1 MIARSNSRSISS
13 LFSVKNKK
21 SNSSLSILIP
31 ARNEEDNIEKCLRS
45 LIADD
50 NPNFEFLILDDNS
63 KDQTSKIVENLSK
76 IDPRINLIK
85 GSKLPKDWSG
95 KNWACHQLSS
105 KAKSDFILFK

>member
-1 MIARSNSRSISS
+1 MLIIEHTIILLISISILMIARSNSRSISS

-63 KDQTSKIVENLSK
+63 KDQTSKIVEN
-76 IDPRINLIK
+76 
-85 GSKLPKDWSG
+85 
-95 KNWACHQLSS
+95 
-105 KAKSDFILFK
+105 